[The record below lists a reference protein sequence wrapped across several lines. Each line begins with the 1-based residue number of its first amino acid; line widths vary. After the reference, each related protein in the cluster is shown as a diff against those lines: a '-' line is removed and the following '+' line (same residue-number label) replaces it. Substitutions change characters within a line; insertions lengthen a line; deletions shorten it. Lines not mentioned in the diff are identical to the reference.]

1 MQHAVL
7 GPSGLV
13 VSRPSLGAMTF
24 GGRGDANPIWKTG
37 EGEANALV
45 ACALDHGV
53 NFFDTADAYAD
64 GESERVLGAA
74 LRPVRND
81 VVITTKVGFRTG
93 QPILRAG
100 LGRRHITW
108 SVDQSLQRLDTDWI
122 DVLLAHRDDPLTPLE
137 EVLAGLDAVV
147 RSGKVR
153 HIGFSNWPAW
163 KIAAAIVMQRANG
176 LAQFTHGQVYWSLV
190 GRDVEHEILPMARHF
205 GIGLTVWS
213 PLAGG
218 YLSGKYRRDATVA
231 AEDRRARFEFP
242 PVEPDRGFATLEI
255 VRAIATELDRTPA
268 QVALAWLLAKPSVTS
283 IVVGASKV
291 DQLTDNLGAADLV
304 LDAGMIQRLDEVSS
318 TAKPYPN
325 WWFDIMNRD
334 QILQDLVIGPAG
346 S

>member
-13 VSRPSLGAMTF
+13 VSRLSLGAMTF
-24 GGRGDANPIWKTG
+24 GGADSANPIWKTG
-37 EGEANALV
+37 DGEARALV
-45 ACALDHGV
+45 ACALDRGV
-53 NFFDTADAYAD
+53 NFFDTADAYAG
-64 GESERVLGAA
+64 GESEKILGAA

-93 QPILRAG
+93 QPIIHAG

-108 SVDQSLQRLDTDWI
+108 SVDQSLQRLGTDWI

-137 EVLAGLDAVV
+137 EVLTGLDAVV

-163 KIAAAIVMQRANG
+163 KIAAAVVMQRANG

-218 YLSGKYRRDATVA
+218 FLSGKYHRDATMA
-231 AEDRRARFEFP
+231 AEDRRARFDFP
-242 PVEPDRGFATLEI
+242 PVEPERGYATLEV
-255 VRAIATELDRTPA
+255 VRTIATELGRSPA
-268 QVALAWLLAKPSVTS
+268 QVALAWLLAKPGVTS
-283 IVVGASKV
+283 IVVGASKA
-291 DQLTDNLGAADLV
+291 DQLTDNLGASDLV
-304 LDAGMIQRLDEVSS
+304 LDAGMIRRLDEVSR
-318 TAKPYPN
+318 TTKPYPN
-325 WWFDIMNRD
+325 WWSDLMNHD
-334 QILQDLVIGPAG
+334 PVVQDLAINPARR
-346 S
+346 